1 MAYPFDESFDSGIPA
16 GFGSAGGA
24 GGVTAIWNAAAQAV
38 DLDFTVSQSFWRML
52 AAQQSDDFW
61 FEMDAEILASSQTVP
76 QYGFWLWTGVGSHEG
91 HRLCTVSY
99 SWEHSQWNSGGTE
112 DEAGQT
118 SSGDSSWA
126 VVGVRR
132 TLRIDVKRGPADIWQ
147 FRIRADGEIVCDI
160 IKRQFSTFLPC
171 IFGRGITLRIHRVAG
186 GTPSVLSEA
195 VLAHRRLPLALAQR
209 VLVPDNAAALRCSHR
224 GLRPQLGKRNHYYHG
239 DHRIAGTVKEK
250 GPQVDLPV
258 SRRVLLIDERTNFVV
273 RETWSDAATG
283 AYTFNYINPEIQYLV
298 ISYDYQQNFRAAV
311 ADNLTAEPM
320 P

>member
-1 MAYPFDESFDSGIPA
+1 MVYPFNESFDSGIPA
-16 GFGSAGGA
+16 GFGTAGGS
-24 GGVTAIWNAAAQAV
+24 GGVTATWNASTQAV

-224 GLRPQLGKRNHYYHG
+224 GLRPLLGKRNHYYHG